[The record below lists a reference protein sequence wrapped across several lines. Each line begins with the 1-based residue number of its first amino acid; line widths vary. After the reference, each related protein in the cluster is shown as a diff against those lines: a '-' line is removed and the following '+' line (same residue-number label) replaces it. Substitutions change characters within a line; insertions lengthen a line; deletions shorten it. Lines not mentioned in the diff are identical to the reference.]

1 MAKTSKTYRGQGRNK
16 DREHI
21 GCGCFLCVGHD
32 RGNQYVQREK
42 EDLKEV
48 NEIINN
54 VCLHNVS
61 NSLCNSETYFDEDEN
76 ETYCKECGKCI

>member
-1 MAKTSKTYRGQGRNK
+1 MAKKGKTYRGQRHPYNP
-16 DREHI
+16 
-21 GCGCFLCVGHD
+21 CGCFFCTGYDKEDL
-32 RGNQYVQREK
+32 YYIEEK
-42 EDLKEV
+42 EALKEV